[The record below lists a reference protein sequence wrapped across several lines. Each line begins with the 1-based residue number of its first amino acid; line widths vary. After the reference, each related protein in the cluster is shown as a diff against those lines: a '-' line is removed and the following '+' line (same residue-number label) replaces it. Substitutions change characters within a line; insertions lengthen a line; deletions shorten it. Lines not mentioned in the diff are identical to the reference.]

1 MKNRWSIALVAIV
14 GLQASTGKLLA
25 QDSGSSDT
33 AGLLRRIEELEQ
45 KVKIQDRKTELDKEA
60 AAEKAKSA
68 TSVSFGSGGLQVHSG
83 DSNFVF
89 RLRGNVQADGRFF
102 LDDPAGVVNDTF
114 LLRRVRPSFEGTLWG
129 KCDFRI
135 MPDFA
140 GSSVTLIDAYADLR
154 FSPYLSVLVG
164 KTKSP
169 FGLERLVSQTSLL
182 FVERGLPTHLA
193 PNRDVG
199 VQIRGSLLEGQLD
212 YAVGVLNGTPDN
224 GSSVSDPDDDKEFAG
239 RLFAHPFKR
248 SETKALRGVGIGVA
262 GTYGD
267 KNGAAPAN
275 YITVNQQTFFSFNAG
290 VINDGTHWRLGPQAY
305 YYYGPFGLLAE
316 YTVSSQELFAPGA
329 GTQEIQNTAWQV
341 AVSYVLTGEE
351 ASYRGVI
358 PAKNF
363 DLSNGTWGAFEIA
376 ARYGELDIDDDAFP
390 VYANPAG
397 SPTLAQSAGIGLN
410 WYLNRNVKVVVNYNW
425 TGFYGPVTNP
435 ARVASKDEQ
444 AVFTRVQINF

>member
-68 TSVSFGSGGLQVHSG
+68 TAVSFGSSGLHVRSG

-89 RLRGNVQADGRFF
+89 RFRGNVQADGRFF
-102 LDDPAGVVNDTF
+102 LDDPDGVVNDTF
-114 LLRRVRPSFEGTLWG
+114 LLRRVRPSLEGTLWG
-129 KCDFRI
+129 KYDFRI

-239 RLFAHPFKR
+239 RLFAHPFKN

-275 YITVNQQTFFSFNAG
+275 YTTVNQQTFFSFNAG
-290 VINDGTHWRLGPQAY
+290 VVNNGTHWRLGPQAY

-329 GTQEIQNTAWQV
+329 GTQEVQNTAWQV

-425 TGFYGPVTNP
+425 TGFDGPVTNP